1 MQMVD
6 KEIDVLN
13 LAGLKQLLDVRPGL
27 HASIF
32 LPTHR
37 KGPEIQQDPLVLRH
51 LVDEALAQ
59 LTAIG
64 MRRPDAEALLAPAR
78 LLVDA
83 PQDRFWQHQSE
94 GLALFLAEETSLSY
108 RTPMAFPPVV
118 HVGRRFVVRP
128 LLPALA
134 GDAPFYILALSQH
147 QVRLLV
153 ATRFTV
159 SEVALPEV
167 PHSLEDALRYY
178 EFERQVRVRSA
189 GSPGAPGGNRASA
202 YHGHGSASDE
212 ASLRRHVIEYV
223 HAVENGVDGALA
235 EQTAPLVLAGVPE
248 MQGLYRAENRYR
260 HLLPEGIVGN
270 PDLLAAEELQQQA
283 WNLIAPQLQ
292 EAELQARA
300 LFQQLEGTGDERAAY
315 GLEGILPAALYR
327 RVATLFV
334 PAAGAC
340 WGTFDEEANR
350 LELHVE
356 PRPGD
361 EDLLDFAVYHTLRH
375 AGTVY
380 PLPSEQMPLD
390 APIAAIYRY

>member
-1 MQMVD
+1 MKMVD

-13 LAGLKQLLDVRPGL
+13 LSELRQLLDVRPGL
-27 HASIF
+27 HVSIY

-78 LLVDA
+78 MLVDA

-94 GLALFLAEETSLSY
+94 GLALFLAAGTSLSY
-108 RTPMAFPPVV
+108 RTQVAFQPIA
-118 HVGRRFVVRP
+118 HVGQRFVVRP

-134 GDAPFYILALSQH
+134 GDAPFYVLALSQH
-147 QVRLLV
+147 QVRLLA

-159 SEVALPEV
+159 SEVALPEI
-167 PHSLEDALRYY
+167 PPSLEDALRTY

-212 ASLRRHVIEYV
+212 ASLRRHVVEYI
-223 HAVENGVDGALA
+223 HALENGVDTALA
-235 EQTAPLVLAGVPE
+235 EQTAPLVLAGLAE

-260 HLLPEGIVGN
+260 HLLADGIDGN
-270 PDLLAAEELQQQA
+270 PDHLDVEELQRQA
-283 WNLIAPQLQ
+283 WELIAPRLQ
-292 EAELQARA
+292 ETQVQALA
-300 LFQQLEGTGDERAAY
+300 LFEQFAGTGDPRAAY
-315 GLEGILPAALYR
+315 SLEGVLPAALYR
-327 RVATLFV
+327 RVDTLFV

-340 WGTFDEEANR
+340 WGTFDEEASR
-350 LELHVE
+350 LDLHPE
-356 PRPGD
+356 PQPGD
-361 EDLLDFAVYHTLRH
+361 EDLLDYAVYHTLRH
-375 AGTVY
+375 GGSIF
-380 PLPSEQMPLD
+380 PLAPEQMPLD
-390 APIAAIYRY
+390 APIAAIFRY